1 MLYGQQRKSWKTGRV
16 EKSLKTNS
24 NNLNTLHISIHN
36 EQTHENSKILFR
48 KDVQARLE
56 QEKAGKS
63 FKKKEVN
70 WFLMKGNFSLTIN
83 YLFLKMRPG
92 GFEPPT
98 STLGR
103 WHSIQAELRTHICG
117 R

>member
-1 MLYGQQRKSWKTGRV
+1 M

-83 YLFLKMRPG
+83 YLFLKMRP
-92 GFEPPT
+92 EHI
-98 STLGR
+98 SLKLN
-103 WHSIQAELRTHICG
+103 IQFGIIMEVGKFLTH
-117 R
+117 